1 MLVNN
6 AGIANGT
13 AFLDTNVESMEMTFK
28 VNVFAHF
35 YLCKAFLPGMIEKRR
50 GHIVF

>member
-6 AGIANGT
+6 AGIVNGKS
-13 AFLDTNVESMEMTFK
+13 FLDTDVDAMEMTFK

-35 YLCKAFLPGMIEKRR
+35 YLCKEFLSGMIEKRR